1 MADPT
6 LRRLILAVA
15 LAVVPCLPA
24 MAANDAPQKTAEA
37 LSRKALTDD
46 WSYKFLE
53 SLTSEIGPRLGGTEA
68 EWRAADWAV
77 ARLKAA
83 GMTVHTESFPMTAW
97 LRGVETAAIVKP
109 APQRLVLTALGG
121 SVATPPGGIEAEA
134 VIFRTYGDL
143 LAVPPGSLNGK
154 IAVVTERMV
163 RTVDGMG
170 YGLANPIR
178 RQGAS
183 EAARRG
189 AIAYLHRSL
198 GTDNHRLAHA
208 GALNYTDGVP
218 KIPAA
223 ALAGPD
229 ADQLERLS
237 ALGPVIV
244 HVTLTPTTDDS
255 AHSITVVGEIKGREK
270 PDEVVLIGAHLDSW
284 DLGTGAIDDGAG
296 DAIVSG
302 VGRLIAALPQHP
314 KRTVRIVLFGAEEMD
329 FSDKAYETAHV
340 GEVSK
345 IVVAGETDFGA
356 RRVYEMRL
364 PAGAVN
370 SPFGKMIAGLLPPLG
385 VLLVPEA
392 PRHGGSD
399 IQDIGADG
407 VPVVALSQNGLD
419 YFDIHHTADDTFDKV
434 DPAELAQNVS
444 VWAALTY
451 LVAETDVDFR
461 ALAKATAKP

>member
-1 MADPT
+1 MDQSFT
-6 LRRLILAVA
+6 RRFILTMVLAVSPWVSA
-15 LAVVPCLPA
+15 LAA
-24 MAANDAPQKTAEA
+24 DAPPKVAEGLA
-37 LSRKALTDD
+37 RAALTDD

-109 APQRLVLTALGG
+109 SPQRLVLTALGG
-121 SVATPPGGIEAEA
+121 SVATPPDGIEAEA
-134 VIFRTYGDL
+134 VVFRTYGDL
-143 LAVPPGSLNGK
+143 LAAAPGSLNGK

-237 ALGPVIV
+237 ALGPVTV
-244 HVTLTPTTDDS
+244 HVTLTPTTDQN
-255 AHSITVVGEIKGREK
+255 AHSITVVGEMEGREK

-329 FSDKAYETAHV
+329 FSDKAYETAHA
-340 GEVSK
+340 GEVPK
-345 IVVAGETDFGA
+345 IVMAGETDFGA

-364 PAGAVN
+364 PAGAID
-370 SPFGKMIAGLLPPLG
+370 SAFGKMIAGLLPPLG

-434 DPAELAQNVS
+434 DPAELAQNVA

-451 LVAETDVDFR
+451 LVAETGVDFR
-461 ALAKATAKP
+461 ALTKTAAKP